1 MKDVSEQDLKHNLPL
16 VSVDAKDTFSTVKVK
31 DVEISRNTFTVMAG
45 PCAVEN
51 LDKIVE
57 IAGEVK
63 KKGAVILRGGAFKPL
78 TFPYRSDSFFELR
91 EEGLE
96 YLNEARKI
104 HGIPVV
110 TELMDI
116 RFLEKIC
123 ECTDM
128 IQIGSR
134 NMQNFPLLEEV
145 ARTGFPV
152 LLKRHF
158 GCSLRDWLG
167 AAEYILYNGNVNVVL
182 CERGI
187 TAPHT
192 HRVTS
197 RFIVDL
203 QVIPAAQELTHLP
216 IIVDPS
222 HSTFRREFVSPVA
235 RAACAIGADGILV
248 DVHPNPSEAAVDPL
262 NALDFEN
269 FGFLMDDLKQISKII
284 KKKLNKT

>member
-1 MKDVSEQDLKHNLPL
+1 MKDVSAQDLKDNLPL
-16 VSVDAKDTFSTVKVK
+16 VSVDGKNTFTTVKVK

-45 PCAVEN
+45 PCAVES
-51 LDKIVE
+51 LSQIIE

-63 KKGAVILRGGAFKPL
+63 KRGALVLRGGAFKPL
-78 TFPYRSDSFFELR
+78 TFPYRSDSFYELR

-116 RFLEKIC
+116 KYLDKIC
-123 ECTDM
+123 ECADM

-145 ARTGFPV
+145 AKTGFPI

-167 AAEYILYNGNVNVVL
+167 AAEYILYNGNNNVVL

-187 TAPHT
+187 SSSHT

-203 QVIPAAQELTHLP
+203 QVVPAAQELSHLP

-222 HSTFRREFVSPVA
+222 HSTFRRQFVTPVA
-235 RAACAIGADGILV
+235 KAACAIGSDGILI
-248 DVHPNPSEAAVDPL
+248 DVHPNPSKAAVDPL
-262 NALDFEN
+262 NAITFDVFEK
-269 FGFLMDDLKQISKII
+269 LMSDLSIISKLIGKKI
-284 KKKLNKT
+284 K